1 MKIATLAIIT
11 QGDRILLG
19 RKRGDPEI
27 GDGTLNGPGGKKEPD
42 ETILAGLVREVEED
56 FGIML
61 NPEEVEKV
69 SIITFFAA
77 EEPSFEVHIFRAS
90 TFTGKPCETE
100 SMVPAWYDTAELP
113 VDQMLESDRT
123 WFPRLI
129 RGESFNANVY
139 YREKAK
145 GFIRTEFFPFSDHD

>member
-11 QGDRILLG
+11 QGSRILLG

-42 ETILAGLVREVEED
+42 ETILAGLVRETEEEL
-56 FGIML
+56 GIIL

-77 EEPSFEVHIFRAS
+77 EEPSFEVHIYRTS
-90 TFTGKPCETE
+90 TFAGEPRETE
-100 SMVPAWYDTAELP
+100 SMVPAWYDIAELP
-113 VDQMLESDRT
+113 IDQMLESDRT

-145 GFIRTEFFPFSDHD
+145 GFIRIEFLPFSDHD